1 MWNNVYIR
9 LIISNQLLMVEP
21 QNIDVTVPV
30 EQQDL
35 ANIVLEVMQ
44 CRTQNMISQ
53 ELNPTLALIY
63 QTGFVNW
70 DIFK

>member
-1 MWNNVYIR
+1 
-9 LIISNQLLMVEP
+9 MVEP